1 MKRLL
6 PDLHRVE
13 ANSPIAHSRV
23 WSPGEAK
30 NPGGGC
36 LRGAS
41 YNGSVSP
48 SGETD
53 EQGEIPVG
61 KLDEAGLVAI
71 LAEFFV
77 TSVSCFTLVR

>member
-1 MKRLL
+1 M
-6 PDLHRVE
+6 
-13 ANSPIAHSRV
+13 AHSRV
-23 WSPGEAK
+23 WSPGETK
-30 NPGGGC
+30 SLRRGC

-48 SGETD
+48 SWETD
-53 EQGEIPVG
+53 EQDEIPVSN
-61 KLDEAGLVAI
+61 LDEAGLVAI